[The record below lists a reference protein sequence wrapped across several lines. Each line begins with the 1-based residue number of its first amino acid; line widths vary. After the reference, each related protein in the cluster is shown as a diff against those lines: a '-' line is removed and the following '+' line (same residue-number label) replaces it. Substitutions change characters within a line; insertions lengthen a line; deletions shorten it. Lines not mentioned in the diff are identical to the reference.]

1 MKKILITRNHANAI
15 IPTRGS
21 TGAAGYDLYSTETY
35 VLTPGERKLF
45 KTGLNMAIPS
55 GMYGR
60 IAPRSGLAFK
70 KGIDVLAG
78 VIDEDYRGD
87 VGVILINLGKEDF
100 SISVGDRIAQII
112 FEFYNP
118 VSFEEQ
124 TSQSNV
130 QQSLGSTDRG
140 SGGFGSTDK
149 PNPVEKALQSPYNAF
164 ALKKTTTIER
174 FYREHEISPVI
185 KRQYIE
191 THLGQFHGEIYEFIE
206 GSSKGLCVVDQSG
219 TVHNLSKVL
228 LAKA

>member
-1 MKKILITRNHANAI
+1 MKKVLITKNHANAI

-21 TGAAGYDLYSTETY
+21 IGAAGYDLYSTEAY
-35 VLTPGERKLF
+35 ILKPGERKLF

-87 VGVILINLGKEDF
+87 VGVILINFGQEDF
-100 SISVGDRIAQII
+100 AIVAGDRIAQII
-112 FEFYNP
+112 FEFYSE

-124 TSQSNV
+124 SNEKE
-130 QQSLGSTDRG
+130 SLGNTERG
-140 SGGFGSTDK
+140 SGGFGSTDRLDK
-149 PNPVEKALQSPYNAF
+149 LMQPPHPKFE
-164 ALKKTTTIER
+164 LKRTTTIER
-174 FYREHEISPVI
+174 FYRENEVSPAI

-191 THLGQFHGEIYEFIE
+191 THLGQFHGEIYEYLE
-206 GSSKGLCVVDQSG
+206 GNMKGLCVVDQSG
-219 TVHNLSKVL
+219 VVHPLSKMVL
-228 LAKA
+228 SKA